1 MDCILFLKLPVVH
14 QNEFLDP
21 LARVNFPGIEIAA
34 RIRHYLMK
42 PMKLPGIAAIVPCL
56 AQDSTMLSLEGPD
69 DVVLAVG
76 YQQKLL
82 VLVSREYKLPDRT
95 VPSVS
100 GRSVNSLTNLP
111 GLENTC
117 MRSLTRSHTYT
128 RPSREM

>member
-1 MDCILFLKLPVVH
+1 MDDLVRAKTECSYAKRWFLDKPPAGVDSRNSVRFLADTILIPLSKRVVGCILFLRLPVVH

-21 LARVNFPGIEIAA
+21 LARINFPGIETTG

-56 AQDSTMLSLEGPD
+56 AQDNAILSPEGPD

-82 VLVSREYKLPDRT
+82 VLV
-95 VPSVS
+95 
-100 GRSVNSLTNLP
+100 G
-111 GLENTC
+111 
-117 MRSLTRSHTYT
+117 
-128 RPSREM
+128 

>member
-1 MDCILFLKLPVVH
+1 VVH

-56 AQDSTMLSLEGPD
+56 AQDNTILSPEGPD

-95 VPSVS
+95 VPQ
-100 GRSVNSLTNLP
+100 RFWTQRELLN
-111 GLENTC
+111 EF
-117 MRSLTRSHTYT
+117 TRLGEHLHAVVDAIADVH
-128 RPSREM
+128 